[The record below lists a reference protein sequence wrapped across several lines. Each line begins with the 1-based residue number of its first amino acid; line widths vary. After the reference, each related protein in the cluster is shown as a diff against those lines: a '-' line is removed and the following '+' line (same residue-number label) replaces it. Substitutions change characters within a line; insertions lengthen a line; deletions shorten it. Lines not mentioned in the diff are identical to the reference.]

1 MGKVNKEE
9 QARRD
14 GMQFALR
21 VAESG
26 GIEALRRECQIRGVQ
41 NVPVGIK
48 EKELNEFAYNVKLNT
63 LDCLTIMGIAVLIDE
78 FDFTEE
84 QCSRFKQRFNL
95 KADCICGD
103 YASWEDIKAQIEE
116 DIDMKL
122 EIRANDRHVT
132 IEG

>member
-21 VAESG
+21 VVEQG
-26 GIEALRRECQIRGVQ
+26 GIEALRRECQIRNIQ

-63 LDCLTIMGIAVLIDE
+63 MDCLTIMGIAVLIDE
-78 FDFTEE
+78 FDFDEE
-84 QCSRFKQRFNL
+84 KCNRFKERFNL
-95 KADCICGD
+95 KADCICED
-103 YASWEDIKAQIEE
+103 FASWEDIKAQIEE

-122 EIRANDRHVT
+122 EIRANDKNVT

>member
-1 MGKVNKEE
+1 MARLSKEE

-14 GMQFALR
+14 GMQWALR
-21 VAESG
+21 VVEQG
-26 GIEALRRECQIRGVQ
+26 GVEALRRECQIRSIQ

-48 EKELNEFAYNVKLNT
+48 EKELNEFVYNVKLNT

-78 FDFTEE
+78 FDFNEE

-122 EIRANDRHVT
+122 EIRANNNNVH